1 MQDLKKILFPTDFS
15 RNADR
20 ALLQGL
26 RLSGFDC
33 GELIIQHVVRDYF
46 AEHRHF
52 VAMFGIHELQTE
64 MDGYIET
71 HVIPAL
77 GSSAKNIRITKVFSK
92 GEPSAEIASLANKE
106 FVDLVLM
113 ASADGVFTNAVIRQT
128 HRPVLVA
135 SLRGLPEGRSLKKI
149 QRILVATDFSRNSRQ
164 VTRYAFALKNLYDS
178 ELCMLHVLEAPALPE
193 FVFTRR
199 AADESMNRALD
210 LAGKRLV
217 SMTPDDYINDP
228 TVTRRVEF
236 GTASDTIA
244 AVANEIAADITIVGA
259 HPYGT
264 FRRKL
269 ATTTTDDLISK
280 AASPLLAVPV
290 LME

>member
-64 MDGYIET
+64 MDGYVET

-92 GEPSAEIASLANKE
+92 GEPSAEIANLANKE

-217 SMTPDDYINDP
+217 SMTPDDIHQRSDGHSSRGVRHGQRHNCRCGERDCGRHYD
-228 TVTRRVEF
+228 RRR
-236 GTASDTIA
+236 ASVRNLPPKARHHD
-244 AVANEIAADITIVGA
+244 N
-259 HPYGT
+259 
-264 FRRKL
+264 RRL
-269 ATTTTDDLISK
+269 DQ
-280 AASPLLAVPV
+280 
-290 LME
+290 

>member
-26 RLSGFDC
+26 QLSGFDS

-52 VAMFGIHELQTE
+52 VALFGIHELQTQ
-64 MDGYIET
+64 MDGYVET
-71 HVIPAL
+71 HVLPAL
-77 GSSAKNIRITKVFSK
+77 GPSAKNIQITKVFSK
-92 GEPSAEIASLANKE
+92 GEPSAEIANLANKE

-113 ASADGVFTNAVIRQT
+113 ASMDGVFTNAVIRQT

-135 SLRGLPEGRSLKKI
+135 SLRGLPQESNLKKI
-149 QRILVATDFSRNSRQ
+149 QRILVATDFSRYSRQ

-178 ELCMLHVLEAPALPE
+178 EICMLHVLEPPTLPE
-193 FVFTRR
+193 FAFTRR
-199 AADESMNRALD
+199 AAVDSMNRELE
-210 LAGKRLV
+210 LARKRLF
-217 SMTPDDYINDP
+217 SMTPDAYVKDP
-228 TVTRRVEF
+228 KVTWRVEF
-236 GTASDTIA
+236 GMASDTIA
-244 AVANEIAADITIVGA
+244 AVASEIAADITIVGA
-259 HPYGT
+259 HPYGA
-264 FRRKL
+264 FRRTI

>member
-20 ALLQGL
+20 GLLQGL
-26 RLSGFDC
+26 RLSGYDS

-77 GSSAKNIRITKVFSK
+77 GSNAKNIRITKVFSK
-92 GEPSAEIASLANKE
+92 GEPSAEIANLANKE

-113 ASADGVFTNAVIRQT
+113 ASADGIFTNAVIRQT

-135 SLRGLPEGRSLKKI
+135 SVRGFPEGRNVKRI

-178 ELCMLHVLEAPALPE
+178 EICMLHVLEAPTLPE
-193 FVFTRR
+193 FVFSRR

-210 LAGKRLV
+210 LARKRLT
-217 SMTPDDYINDP
+217 SMTPDAYINDP

-244 AVANEIAADITIVGA
+244 AVANEIAADITIV
-259 HPYGT
+259 
-264 FRRKL
+264 
-269 ATTTTDDLISK
+269 
-280 AASPLLAVPV
+280 
-290 LME
+290 